1 MTRRGA
7 LNTRR
12 ETGEL
17 RLRMLR
23 GGMEG
28 SPSNVPIRGP
38 LRPG

>member
-1 MTRRGA
+1 MTLRGA

-17 RLRMLR
+17 RQCVLR
-23 GGMEG
+23 GGKEG
-28 SPSNVPIRGP
+28 PPSNFPVRGP